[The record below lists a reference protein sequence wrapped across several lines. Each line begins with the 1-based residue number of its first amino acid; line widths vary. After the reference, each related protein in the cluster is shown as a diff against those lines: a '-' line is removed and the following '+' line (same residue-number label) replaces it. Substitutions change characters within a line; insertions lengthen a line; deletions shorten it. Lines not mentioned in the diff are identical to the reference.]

1 MDRSSGQND
10 NKQTQALNYT
20 LDQMVL
26 TNIFGTFH
34 LKTAQY
40 TSFSSAHRTFS
51 TIDHILGHKSSRGK
65 FKIEIISNI
74 FSKLNTM
81 RLDITY
87 KKKNWKKYVEA
98 KHHASK

>member
-1 MDRSSGQND
+1 MDRSSGQKT
-10 NKQTQALNYT
+10 NKQTRALNYT

-26 TNIFGTFH
+26 TDIFGTFH

-40 TSFSSAHRTFS
+40 TFFSSAHRTFS
-51 TIDHILGHKSSRGK
+51 TTDHILGHKSSHGK

-81 RLDITY
+81 RLNITY
-87 KKKNWKKYVEA
+87 KKKN
-98 KHHASK
+98 